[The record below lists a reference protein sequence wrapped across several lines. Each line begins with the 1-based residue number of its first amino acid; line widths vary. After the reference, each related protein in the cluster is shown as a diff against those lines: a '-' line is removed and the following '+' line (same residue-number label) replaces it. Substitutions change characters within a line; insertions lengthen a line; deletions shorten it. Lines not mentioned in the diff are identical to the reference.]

1 MYTEKNQ
8 GQEERKEGGPQACE
22 IVVNEQRIHQREG
35 RPRSVLKLGYC
46 VEQIIRRY

>member
-22 IVVNEQRIHQREG
+22 IVSEQRIHQREG
-35 RPRSVLKLGYC
+35 RPRSVLKLGYS
-46 VEQIIRRY
+46 VEQIIQRY